1 MEFDGGAAIRDK
13 RLSQGRSEAEDTDSR
28 SFFLLFSLSCPLSV
42 FTMTDSSREQAP
54 VRGLCVYG
62 KVSCK
67 WGFAGHES
75 TNVTI
80 PGMLPARY
88 VMISLVPCIRCPLST
103 IPCCTCVESPRSPAE
118 MHKGIWL
125 LAC

>member
-28 SFFLLFSLSCPLSV
+28 SFFLLSPLSSLFCPIWV

-54 VRGLCVYG
+54 VRRLCVYG
-62 KVSCK
+62 MMSCK

-75 TNVTI
+75 TVRMQ
-80 PGMLPARY
+80 ML
-88 VMISLVPCIRCPLST
+88 LFQ
-103 IPCCTCVESPRSPAE
+103 
-118 MHKGIWL
+118 
-125 LAC
+125 ACFLHGT